1 MFNTSIAIISV
12 MRNAMTIAGSDS
24 IGGAG
29 IQADVKAMGALG
41 VHATCVVTAVTAQ
54 NTYEVSEIYP
64 LPLEFITLQFDS
76 IVNDCKIDAI
86 KTGMLYSPEI
96 AKIVAE
102 MLEDH
107 ECSLI
112 IDPVLISGVGGTL
125 AEDGLADAIKKY
137 LMPLCEL
144 ITPNKHEAEVLSG
157 IKINNEYDATLACEL
172 IGKEG
177 SSVYLKGGHMNTKNV
192 IDYLYLNSNIKKFEY
207 PRLNISGHGSGC
219 TLSSFITANCAN
231 GLDIATSVL
240 KSRAL
245 IQKSIATQ
253 YAIGK
258 GDEVVNPMVYL
269 DEAPLESNVL
279 DEIEKAASRII
290 EALPIELVS
299 KEGINIAYAAPKANG
314 PKDIAAIKGR
324 IVVRRGKLKKR
335 GPARFGVA
343 EHLSFVI
350 LSAMKCDPDVR
361 CVMSLNYSSD
371 TEDIMEELGFVLGQF
386 DHRTNDTLEALVNDV
401 IKNVGRVPDAITDPY
416 NKKEKLIRVFGK
428 NPQDVLRKI
437 EIIF

>member
-1 MFNTSIAIISV
+1 
-12 MRNAMTIAGSDS
+12 MRTAMTIAGSDS

-29 IQADVKAMGALG
+29 LQADVKAMGTLN

-54 NTYEVSEIYP
+54 NTYDVSEIYP
-64 LPLEFITLQFDS
+64 LPLELIDLQFNS
-76 IVNDCKIDAI
+76 IISDCKISAI

-102 MLEDH
+102 RLEYH
-107 ECSLI
+107 ECPLI
-112 IDPVLISGVGGTL
+112 VDPVLIAGVGGSL
-125 AEDGLADAIKKY
+125 AESGLADAIKKH

-207 PRLNISGHGSGC
+207 PRLNKSGHGSGC

-231 GLDIATSVL
+231 GLDMATSVL

-258 GDEVVNPMVYL
+258 GDDVVNPMVYL
-269 DEAPLESNVL
+269 MDEPSTSNIL
-279 DEIEKAASRII
+279 DEVDKAATKIMEI
-290 EALPIELVS
+290 LPADFVS
-299 KEGINIAYAAPKANG
+299 KEGINIAFALPKAKG
-314 PKDIAAIKGR
+314 PKDIAGIKGR
-324 IVVRRGKLKKR
+324 IIARKGKLRKR
-335 GPARFGVA
+335 GPAKFGA
-343 EHLSFVI
+343 GEHLSFVI
-350 LSAMKCDPDVR
+350 LSAMKYDPDMR
-361 CVMSLNYSSD
+361 CIMSMKYCSD
-371 TEDIMEELGFVLGQF
+371 TADIMEELGFVVGMF
-386 DHRTNDTLEALVNDV
+386 DHRTNNTIEALVNDV
-401 IKNVGRVPDAITDPY
+401 IKNVGRVPDVIIDPY
-416 NKKEKLIRVFGK
+416 NKKEKLTRIFGK
-428 NPQDVLRKI
+428 DPEDVLKKV